1 MEIPK
6 SWLASHEIVQFQKG
20 SNCELSESLLHMKFY
35 SLSTGMV
42 NHLRFG
48 RDIDLPMQISDE
60 QMDIF
65 LCSKSAFI
73 FGPLGTGKTTIL
85 TMKLVQKQQSF
96 YAASEGFCETKSSQE
111 SKPTVLRQLFVTV
124 NLKPCYAVKQQ
135 VSHLRRL
142 ANVFFCLI
150 FLLYVFSLT
159 SVH

>member
-1 MEIPK
+1 
-6 SWLASHEIVQFQKG
+6 
-20 SNCELSESLLHMKFY
+20 MKFF

-111 SKPTVLRQLFVTV
+111 SKRTVLRQLFVTV
-124 NLKPCYAVKQQ
+124 NPKSCYAVKQE
-135 VSHLRRL
+135 VSHLTRL
-142 ANVFFCLI
+142 ANVFLSYFFALCL
-150 FLLYVFSLT
+150 FSNFSSLM
-159 SVH
+159 